1 MARFTEAV
9 HDIIPR
15 TLGVVIFRRQL
26 VWRPRFRIRLT
37 ILFNVYRV
45 CMNVVVLNQVRENR
59 PRLPSW
65 AVHHL
70 LIAHICLVFILT
82 LELSLCQV
90 KRLHMVLLFK
100 LILVSF

>member
-1 MARFTEAV
+1 MY
-9 HDIIPR
+9 DIIPR

-37 ILFNVYRV
+37 TILFNVYRV
-45 CMNVVVLNQVRENR
+45 CMNDVVLNQVRENR
-59 PRLPSW
+59 PRHPSW
-65 AVHHL
+65 TVHHL
-70 LIAHICLVFILT
+70 LIARICLVFILS

-90 KRLHMVLLFK
+90 KRLHVVLLFK